1 MKVSGQFVLTGVQCR
16 PGFKDPSK
24 MTYMVAFADGVDSL
38 RLFVDASVYDDMM
51 KLPLY
56 KPYRVNF
63 DYNPVNQRMNLIG
76 WEEVKS

>member
-1 MKVSGQFVLTGVQCR
+1 MKLYGEFALMGVQCR

-24 MTYMVAFADGVDSL
+24 LTYMVGFADGVDSL
-38 RLFVDASVYDDMM
+38 RLYIDEAVYNDMS

-56 KPYRVNF
+56 KRMKVAL
-63 DYNPVNQRMNLIG
+63 DYNPASQRLNFLG